1 MKICFTST
9 ASPWFFGPYG
19 NQLLLLCEYFINK
32 GYDVY
37 YLYLINSDKR
47 LYTYN
52 EMLSIDTRRKDDIND
67 KLLSKIKFIGG
78 IKEINGSYLTS
89 NINELCKSN
98 NITHILF
105 LMDLAKIIFDEEF
118 INESYIWYPN
128 HSYPINTM
136 NKNKL
141 QYFNNI
147 LSLCP
152 SDCKMIKSYIKEI
165 NKNIHVEYVPH
176 IINIKKPKKSKQ
188 ELRKIHNFN
197 TNDYIIFMN
206 IGNYDIQN
214 RKSIDSAIFGFEDYI
229 LKGNNGILFIHT
241 YDVRQID
248 INNHY
253 TPLSQFLELDDL
265 LNFIDENVR
274 SKIHI
279 INKVVSKE
287 TIIEYLYL
295 SDVMLQTSKCEGF
308 GLPVLEAQKLGLP
321 VITTKIGSMDD
332 HTYNG
337 ISVEPIQ
344 KMYENIGKN
353 IWYIPSIKGIS
364 DALVKIQNK
373 DYKDNHDFAI
383 SKISGKMS
391 TNNVCNIIENLF
403 SKITICNTKINKSQ
417 LIQIIYYDREGYIID
432 GLRVKNIEPIMI
444 YGKWLLLIENKF
456 IFNEKQLK
464 SICISKSDYDI
475 IVLQTKY
482 INRIYPT
489 NNDLKINNMIPD
501 MMNYLVKSSKVK
513 SLIENNLLP
522 NYMKGFIMLS
532 LKNISNVVVIDKP
545 ILLEK
550 KI

>member
-19 NQLLLLCEYFINK
+19 NQLSLLCDYFINK
-32 GYDVY
+32 GYDIY
-37 YLYLINSDKR
+37 YLYLINSEKR

-52 EMLSIDTRRKDDIND
+52 EMISIDTRRKDDIND
-67 KLLSKIKFIGG
+67 RLLSKIKFIGG
-78 IKEINGSYLTS
+78 IKESNGCYLTS
-89 NINELCKSN
+89 NINDLCQTN

-147 LSLCP
+147 LSLSP
-152 SDCKMIKSYIKEI
+152 SDCKMIKNYIKEI

-176 IINIKKPKKSKQ
+176 IINIKKPKKSKK
-188 ELRKIHNFN
+188 ELRRIHNFN
-197 TNDYIIFMN
+197 SDDYIIFMN

-229 LKGNNGILFIHT
+229 LKGNNAILFIHT
-241 YDVRQID
+241 YDIRQID

-265 LNFIDENVR
+265 LNFINENVR

-344 KMYENIGKN
+344 KMYENIGKS

-383 SKISGKMS
+383 SKISDKMS

-403 SKITICNTKINKSQ
+403 SKIPIRNNKINNSQ
-417 LIQIIYYDREGYIID
+417 LIQIIYYDKKGYIID

-456 IFNEKQLK
+456 IFNKKQLK
-464 SICISKSDYDI
+464 NICISKSEYDI

-489 NNDLKINNMIPD
+489 NNDLKMNNMIPD

-532 LKNISNVVVIDKP
+532 LKNISDVVVIDKP

-550 KI
+550 I